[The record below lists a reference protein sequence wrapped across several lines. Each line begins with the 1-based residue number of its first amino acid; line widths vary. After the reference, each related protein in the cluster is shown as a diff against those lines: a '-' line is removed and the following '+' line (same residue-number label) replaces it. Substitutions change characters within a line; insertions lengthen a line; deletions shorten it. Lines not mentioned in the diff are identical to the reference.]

1 MFSIIIPTYNRPDN
15 LNRTVNSILSLNI
28 KREFEI
34 IIVNDFPGGNIQT
47 FGDRRIRIINN
58 PVNLGRSKS
67 RNAGATAAV
76 YPVLFFIDDDIE
88 VKADIFEKHLI
99 ELENGNSA
107 VFSNVINVR
116 TDGAFSNL
124 NEFLNTRGA
133 NKSNI
138 SAEVKSNYFTSA
150 FCSIKK
156 DFFDHI
162 GKFDENFSGYGWE
175 DPELG
180 IRIEKN
186 GGRISFVKTGSL
198 IHYHDKSVDEW
209 VYQIE
214 NAGANLKYLI
224 KKHPEFANRIHY
236 RLLVSPLGYLFFNSA
251 LSRIS
256 LSFMFY
262 SAVRKS
268 LK

>member
-1 MFSIIIPTYNRPDN
+1 VFSIIIPTYNRPDN
-15 LNRTVNSILSLNI
+15 LKRTVNSILSLNI
-28 KREFEI
+28 KHEFEI
-34 IIVNDFPGGNIQT
+34 IIVNDFPEGKIEDFDDSRIKMIGNS
-47 FGDRRIRIINN
+47 
-58 PVNLGRSKS
+58 VNIGRSKS
-67 RNAGATAAV
+67 RNAGASAAV

-88 VKADIFEKHLI
+88 VKADLFEKHLA
-99 ELENGNSA
+99 ELNKGFSA
-107 VFSNVINVR
+107 AFSNVINVR
-116 TDGAFSNL
+116 SDGAFSNL

-133 NKSNI
+133 NKRGNSTK
-138 SAEVKSNYFTSA
+138 VKSNYFTSA

-162 GKFDENFSGYGWE
+162 GKFDENFKGYGWE

-180 IRIEKN
+180 LRIEKN
-186 GGRISFVKTGSL
+186 GGRISFVRADRL

-209 VYQIE
+209 VYQLE
-214 NAGANLKYLI
+214 NAGENLKILI
-224 KKHPEFANRIHY
+224 NKHPEFAKRIHY

-256 LSFMFY
+256 LSFLFY